1 MAEIES
7 QQGSIAI
14 EILNKFGLPTAIL
27 IVVSYFVYSDI
38 VKPLAGDYQNLL
50 IEVRTNNTE
59 LRKSLLELGEENRK
73 RISVIEDRI
82 LKNSELLA
90 DGLEKIAESNKD
102 ELGRVEAKIDQ
113 ILSK

>member
-1 MAEIES
+1 MDEAEKGRDSMAV
-7 QQGSIAI
+7 

-27 IVVSYFVYSDI
+27 VVVSYFLYSDI

-82 LKNSELLA
+82 LKNSELIA
-90 DGLEKIAESNKD
+90 DGLENIAESNKE
-102 ELGRVEAKIDQ
+102 ELGRVESKIDQ
-113 ILSK
+113 LLQR

>member
-1 MAEIES
+1 MGENPNTS
-7 QQGSIAI
+7 MAI

-27 IVVSYFVYSDI
+27 VVVSYFVYSDI

-59 LRKSLLELGEENRK
+59 LRESLLELGEENRR

-82 LKNSELLA
+82 LENSELIA
-90 DGLEKIAESNKD
+90 DGLQKIAESNKE
-102 ELGRVEAKIDQ
+102 ELGRVESKIEQ
-113 ILSK
+113 LLQR

>member
-1 MAEIES
+1 MDETEGRQES
-7 QQGSIAI
+7 VAV

-27 IVVSYFVYSDI
+27 VVVSYFVYSDI

-82 LKNSELLA
+82 LKNSELIA
-90 DGLEKIAESNKD
+90 DGLENIAESNKE
-102 ELGRVEAKIDQ
+102 ELGRVESKVDQ
-113 ILSK
+113 LLQR